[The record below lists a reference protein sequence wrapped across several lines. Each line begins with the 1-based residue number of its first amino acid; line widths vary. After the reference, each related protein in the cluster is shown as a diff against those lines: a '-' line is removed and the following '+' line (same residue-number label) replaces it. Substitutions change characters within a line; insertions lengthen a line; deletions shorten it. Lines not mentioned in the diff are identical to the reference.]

1 MSSLQHSTSICPKCG
16 NPTDTTSNYCEH
28 CAADLSG
35 LRKQAQKTE
44 QAQIRQESKNDESSD
59 AKSLKKRYKDAYFVA
74 RTTTVVGFL
83 IKAVG
88 ALLGILT
95 FLGAFALAA
104 SQRNVY
110 GVRGGDTEISL
121 IVAAIFG
128 GTVWLVFFIWGV
140 LVSAQGQIL
149 KASLDGAVNGSPFLT
164 NEQRAKIMS
173 L

>member
-1 MSSLQHSTSICPKCG
+1 MTTLSPGFCPNCG
-16 NPTDTTSNYCEH
+16 KQTDTNFTYCEH
-28 CAADLSG
+28 CAADLS
-35 LRKQAQKTE
+35 RFRQPPQPISQAPTN
-44 QAQIRQESKNDESSD
+44 ADESSE
-59 AKSLKKRYKDAYFVA
+59 AKSLKKRYRDAYRVA
-74 RTTTVVGFL
+74 RITAGVGSM
-83 IKAVG
+83 IKVVG
-88 ALLGILT
+88 ALLGILI

-104 SQRNVY
+104 GQRNVY
-110 GVRGGDTEISL
+110 GVRGGDVQLIAV

-164 NEQRAKIMS
+164 NEQRATIMS

>member
-1 MSSLQHSTSICPKCG
+1 MTTTVSPGFCPNCG
-16 NPTDTTSNYCEH
+16 KQTDTNFKYCEH
-28 CAADLSG
+28 CAADLSQF
-35 LRKQAQKTE
+35 RPPPQPISQAPTN
-44 QAQIRQESKNDESSD
+44 ADESSE
-59 AKSLKKRYKDAYFVA
+59 AKSLKKRYKDAYRVA
-74 RTTTVVGFL
+74 RTTTGVGST
-83 IKAVG
+83 IRGVG
-88 ALLGILT
+88 ALLG
-95 FLGAFALAA
+95 FLIFFGAFALAA

-110 GVRGGDTEISL
+110 GVRGGEIQLISL

-164 NEQRAKIMS
+164 NEQRATIMS